1 MTDRRKSSIA
11 RENMHFMVSFIQVF
25 IEEEIWVTP
34 NPSVTP
40 RKTEISV
47 KFGKMSF
54 QGFVN

>member
-34 NPSVTP
+34 NPSVSHP
-40 RKTEISV
+40 GKL
-47 KFGKMSF
+47 KFRII
-54 QGFVN
+54 